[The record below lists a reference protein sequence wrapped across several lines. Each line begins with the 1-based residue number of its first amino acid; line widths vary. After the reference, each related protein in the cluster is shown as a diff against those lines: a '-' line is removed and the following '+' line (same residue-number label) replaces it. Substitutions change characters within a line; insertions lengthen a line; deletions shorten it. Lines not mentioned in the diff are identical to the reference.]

1 MPEDD
6 FTVSCLVKAR
16 VHLEPLLH
24 GVDPKTRDVIPLR
37 DIINDPDIKGAL
49 RIAIGAIDEA
59 IAGNVKAR
67 HGPPLAGEGSP
78 AYGELRKQLDS
89 LFLGFYYAR
98 DVIVVCRLALG
109 RVHSPED
116 ADVATVLSKIVLVRM
131 NFHLRRLARLIKQM
145 GGSTPYDDDE
155 DDDPLDEEA
164 YGEVALEDKP

>member
-1 MPEDD
+1 MAKRKQGPKKS
-6 FTVSCLVKAR
+6 F
-16 VHLEPLLH
+16 
-24 GVDPKTRDVIPLR
+24 DPRPDGA
-37 DIINDPDIKGAL
+37 DPATD
-49 RIAIGAIDEA
+49 
-59 IAGNVKAR
+59 
-67 HGPPLAGEGSP
+67 
-78 AYGELRKQLDS
+78 GELRKQLDS

-98 DVIVVCRLALG
+98 DVIVVCRLALD
-109 RVHSPED
+109 RIHSPED